1 MRFTSLGNTVGSSAT
16 VYRESDLG
24 GLEIC
29 QRRLA
34 ERTGARGYII
44 VTERFV
50 FGRFNCVVGRFRS
63 IIIKK
68 YFMHT
73 SNCRKKEVRSVVL
86 YASTIGRPAYDI
98 IKDVTAASWN
108 RNELATHGS
117 ILIIPYQTLCR
128 RIALGIEETWL
139 SQQSLKRDWIN
150 YFWN

>member
-1 MRFTSLGNTVGSSAT
+1 MSFDAIYIRWQFRWPMRFTSLGNTVDSSAT

-29 QRRLA
+29 QRQLA

-86 YASTIGRPAYDI
+86 YASTIGRAAYYI
-98 IKDVTAASWN
+98 IKDVIEQLRETRMNWRRMAAF
-108 RNELATHGS
+108 LLYLTKHF
-117 ILIIPYQTLCR
+117 
-128 RIALGIEETWL
+128 IEE
-139 SQQSLKRDWIN
+139 
-150 YFWN
+150 